1 MNMRVILQEK
11 VVNLGN
17 IGDQV
22 SVKSGYA
29 RNFLLPYGKA
39 VPATPEYIAE
49 FEKHRV
55 ELEKTAA
62 VLLEK
67 AKSRAEKLAAKTFK
81 ITANASEEGKLFGSV
96 GPREI
101 AEAISKNGV
110 NVEKREV
117 SLPEG
122 PIRQVG
128 EYQISIYLHMNFS
141 VTVKIKV
148 VSNSHSILSVEENE
162 GVSRGER
169 SNTPGKTP

>member
-11 VVNLGN
+11 VANLGD

-22 SVKSGYA
+22 LVKPGYA

-49 FEKHRV
+49 FAKHRV
-55 ELEKTAA
+55 ELEKAAA
-62 VLLEK
+62 VLLAK
-67 AKSRAEKLAAKTFK
+67 AKARAKKLAAKTFK
-81 ITANASEEGKLFGSV
+81 VTANASEEGKLFGSV

-110 NVEKREV
+110 TVERREV
-117 SLPEG
+117 NLPEG

-128 EYQISIYLHMNFS
+128 EYQISIYLHMDFS
-141 VTVKIKV
+141 VTVKIEV
-148 VSNSHSILSVEENE
+148 VSNSHSILSVEENK
-162 GVSRGER
+162 GVSRGNA
-169 SNTPGKTP
+169 S